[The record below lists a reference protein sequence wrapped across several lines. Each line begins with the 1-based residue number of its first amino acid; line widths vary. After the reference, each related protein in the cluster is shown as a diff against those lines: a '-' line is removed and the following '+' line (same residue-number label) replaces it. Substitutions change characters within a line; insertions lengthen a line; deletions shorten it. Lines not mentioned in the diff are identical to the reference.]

1 MDFESND
8 RRAQI
13 GCMGETKLKKLFKQ
27 VHQCTILEFIQNL
40 RVSQAEY
47 LLSHTDHSI
56 KQIAESVGYT
66 HTSHFADLFRRT
78 TGLLPVEY
86 RKMAQKK

>member
-1 MDFESND
+1 MHNFRIYSKPS
-8 RRAQI
+8 
-13 GCMGETKLKKLFKQ
+13 CF
-27 VHQCTILEFIQNL
+27 
-40 RVSQAEY
+40 QAEY

-78 TGLLPVEY
+78 TVYCQLNIGKWLK
-86 RKMAQKK
+86 RMI